1 MSAWYMFNCVG
12 FYPVAPSSNVYNIG
26 SPCVEALS
34 IRMSNGKEI
43 KMTTENWSE
52 ENVYIKELYV
62 NGKKYDKSYLTYED
76 VQAGITLHFVMSG
89 KPNYKRAVS
98 ADARPASLSSPGKTM
113 FYQISDSK

>member
-1 MSAWYMFNCVG
+1 MFPYLFSVGSEANVKQCVLFVLG
-12 FYPVAPSSNVYNIG
+12 RPAVYLLFISIIRNETCTFRISYNI
-26 SPCVEALS
+26 
-34 IRMSNGKEI
+34 
-43 KMTTENWSE
+43 
-52 ENVYIKELYV
+52 YV

-98 ADARPASLSSPGKTM
+98 VDARPASLSSPGKTM

>member
-1 MSAWYMFNCVG
+1 
-12 FYPVAPSSNVYNIG
+12 
-26 SPCVEALS
+26 
-34 IRMSNGKEI
+34 
-43 KMTTENWSE
+43 MTTENWSE

-98 ADARPASLSSPGKTM
+98 ADSRPASLSSPGKTM